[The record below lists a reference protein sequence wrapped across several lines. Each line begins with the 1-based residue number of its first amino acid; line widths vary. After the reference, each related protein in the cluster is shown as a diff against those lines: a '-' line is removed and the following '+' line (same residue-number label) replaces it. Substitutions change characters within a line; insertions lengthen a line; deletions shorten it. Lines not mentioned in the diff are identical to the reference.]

1 MVEKIYAK
9 EWWDENVIWKWEV
22 EGKGDVT
29 LDEVVDAFPIWRKW
43 RGMVESQTRRK
54 GLKVEE
60 LKYIE
65 EETSASL
72 AAAHATPIVQTAP
85 SLG

>member
-1 MVEKIYAK
+1 MVEKVYAK

-22 EGKGDVT
+22 EGKGEVT

-43 RGMVESQTRRK
+43 RGMVESQARRK
-54 GLKVEE
+54 ELKVEE

-65 EETSASL
+65 EETSS
-72 AAAHATPIVQTAP
+72 
-85 SLG
+85 